1 MTANS
6 ENAERILSDL
16 KRVVRDS
23 EELMHDSTDALSDKA
38 HEMRE
43 RLAKGVQLA
52 KEACARLQEKTKNAA
67 RATDT
72 AIREHPYQSLAIALG
87 AVVLIGVL
95 FGRKR

>member
-6 ENAERILSDL
+6 ENAERILTDL

-23 EELMHDSTDALSDKA
+23 EELLHDSTDAVSDKA
-38 HEMRE
+38 QKMRE
-43 RLAKGVQLA
+43 RLANGVQLA
-52 KEACARLQEKTKNAA
+52 KEASARLQEKTKNAA

-87 AVVLIGVL
+87 AGLLIGVL
-95 FGRKR
+95 LGRKR